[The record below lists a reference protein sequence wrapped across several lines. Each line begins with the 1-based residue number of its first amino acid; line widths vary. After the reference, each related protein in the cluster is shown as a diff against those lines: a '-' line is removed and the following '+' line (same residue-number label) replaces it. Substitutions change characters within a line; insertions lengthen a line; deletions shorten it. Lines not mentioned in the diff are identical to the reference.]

1 MIREWKEMKDEKTLH
16 KKGTKNFGGISNLS
30 IKLKPEE
37 QGYDNENKHRQSQ
50 FNNIGPNLSP

>member
-1 MIREWKEMKDEKTLH
+1 MKDEKTLH